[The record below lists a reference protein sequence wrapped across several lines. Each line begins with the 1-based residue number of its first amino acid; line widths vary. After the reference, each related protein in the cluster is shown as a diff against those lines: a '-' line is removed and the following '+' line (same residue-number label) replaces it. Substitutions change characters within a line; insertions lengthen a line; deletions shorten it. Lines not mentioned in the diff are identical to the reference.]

1 MTENTD
7 LQGHDDRA
15 GAQNYAPSDAPTP
28 VTGTDG
34 ETSHGDDDGNRG
46 PEGHDSNED
55 TFPRDYVEK
64 LRDENARYRQR
75 AGKADDLARRV
86 HRLQVEATGLLADPD
101 DLEFNEDHLDD
112 EEALTAAI
120 DDLLARKPH
129 LAARRPR
136 GDVGQGITDAGT
148 TDLASILRRA
158 AN

>member
-1 MTENTD
+1 MTDEQTPDVVEDN
-7 LQGHDDRA
+7 
-15 GAQNYAPSDAPTP
+15 PEIEEPTVEVKEITEEP
-28 VTGTDG
+28 
-34 ETSHGDDDGNRG
+34 
-46 PEGHDSNED
+46 D

-136 GDVGQGITDAGT
+136 GDVGQGIPDAGT

>member
-1 MTENTD
+1 MTDQPIEDTTD
-7 LQGHDDRA
+7 DVETV
-15 GAQNYAPSDAPTP
+15 PEIEEPTVEDAP
-28 VTGTDG
+28 
-34 ETSHGDDDGNRG
+34 E
-46 PEGHDSNED
+46 ED
-55 TFPRDYVEK
+55 TFPREYVEK

-86 HRLQVEATGLLADPD
+86 HRLQVAATGLLADPD

-120 DDLLARKPH
+120 EDLLARKPH

-136 GDVGQGITDAGT
+136 GDVGQGITDTGPV
-148 TDLASILRRA
+148 DLAAVLRRA

>member
-15 GAQNYAPSDAPTP
+15 GVDETTAVSTEDGDRGPEGHTP
-28 VTGTDG
+28 
-34 ETSHGDDDGNRG
+34 DDNRV

-112 EEALTAAI
+112 PDALASAI
-120 DDLLARKPH
+120 EDLLARKPH

-136 GDVGQGITDAGT
+136 GDVGQGIADAGG
-148 TDLASILRRA
+148 TDLAAILRRA

>member
-1 MTENTD
+1 MTDQPIEDTTD
-7 LQGHDDRA
+7 DVDT
-15 GAQNYAPSDAPTP
+15 APEIEEPTVEDAPDEEP
-28 VTGTDG
+28 
-34 ETSHGDDDGNRG
+34 
-46 PEGHDSNED
+46 D
-55 TFPRDYVEK
+55 TFPREYVEK

-112 EEALTAAI
+112 PDALTAAI

-136 GDVGQGITDAGT
+136 GDVGQGIPDAGT

>member
-1 MTENTD
+1 MTDQPIEDTVD
-7 LQGHDDRA
+7 EVDT
-15 GAQNYAPSDAPTP
+15 APEVEETVEP
-28 VTGTDG
+28 V
-34 ETSHGDDDGNRG
+34 EE
-46 PEGHDSNED
+46 PD

-64 LRDENARYRQR
+64 LRDESAKYRQR

-101 DLEFNEDHLDD
+101 DFEFNEDHLDD
-112 EEALTAAI
+112 PDALTAAI
-120 DDLLARKPH
+120 EDLLARKPH

-136 GDVGQGITDAGT
+136 GNIGQGIPDAGT

>member
-1 MTENTD
+1 MTDEQIPDVVEDN
-7 LQGHDDRA
+7 
-15 GAQNYAPSDAPTP
+15 PEIEEPTVEVEEITEEP
-28 VTGTDG
+28 
-34 ETSHGDDDGNRG
+34 
-46 PEGHDSNED
+46 D

-112 EEALTAAI
+112 PDALTAAI

-136 GDVGQGITDAGT
+136 GDVGQGIPDAGT

>member
-1 MTENTD
+1 MTDQHTE
-7 LQGHDDRA
+7 DRV
-15 GAQNYAPSDAPTP
+15 SDATPEDQIPDPTP
-28 VTGTDG
+28 DAEGLPV
-34 ETSHGDDDGNRG
+34 SNRATA
-46 PEGHDSNED
+46 EEE
-55 TFPRDYVEK
+55 TFPREYVEK

-120 DDLLARKPH
+120 EDLLARKPH
-129 LAARRPR
+129 LALRRVV
-136 GDVGQGITDAGT
+136 GDVGQGVTDNT
-148 TDLASILRRA
+148 PTDLAAILRRA

>member
-1 MTENTD
+1 MTDQPIEDTV
-7 LQGHDDRA
+7 DDVDT
-15 GAQNYAPSDAPTP
+15 APEIE
-28 VTGTDG
+28 
-34 ETSHGDDDGNRG
+34 ETVETVEE
-46 PEGHDSNED
+46 PD

-86 HRLQVEATGLLADPD
+86 HRLQVAATGLLADPD

-120 DDLLARKPH
+120 EDLLARKPH

-136 GDVGQGITDAGT
+136 GDVGQGITDTGPV
-148 TDLASILRRA
+148 DLAAVLRRA